1 MEMGI
6 ENKMETFELRWEDIE
21 EAVIHLASFLKEQDV
36 KYVVGVPRGGLIPAV
51 MISHQSGIPLTTL
64 DKLEVLGISKEQV
77 AIVDDIS
84 DSGVTLALFIT
95 QGYTVV
101 TLCHKFTCPIE
112 VSNFKYQVQ
121 ETDWVVFPW
130 ERKDAKQIADYLDK

>member
-1 MEMGI
+1 MGI